1 MSEAHGDQ
9 QVSKLEIPE
18 VSLEEAQQL
27 AVITWGQM
35 YDASFRALAEKL
47 GQDEAL
53 EIMRPYLEKVGE
65 PAPIFAQMKGIEGN
79 DARAIASLF
88 CLYEEKVLNV
98 EGEVTE
104 SSPERVVKQSTKCPF
119 QEMSSGFCWAFT
131 SIAEGMA
138 KAINPE
144 YKVSVTRMMTEGD
157 SLCEWVVEKKY

>member
-1 MSEAHGDQ
+1 MRETHGDQ
-9 QVSKLEIPE
+9 EVSKLEIPE
-18 VSLEEAQQL
+18 VSPEEAQQL

-53 EIMRPYLEKVGE
+53 AIMRPYLEKVGE
-65 PAPIFAQMKGIEGN
+65 PAPIFAQMKGIEGT

-119 QEMSSGFCWAFT
+119 QDMSSGFCWAFT

-138 KAINPE
+138 KTINPE

-157 SLCEWVVEKKY
+157 SLCEWVVEKK

>member
-1 MSEAHGDQ
+1 M
-9 QVSKLEIPE
+9 
-18 VSLEEAQQL
+18 
-27 AVITWGQM
+27 
-35 YDASFRALAEKL
+35 AEKL

-88 CLYEEKVLNV
+88 CLYEEKVLKV

-119 QEMSSGFCWAFT
+119 QGMSSGFCWAFT

-138 KAINPE
+138 RAKSDPE

-157 SLCEWVVEKKY
+157 SLCEWVVEKK